1 MTLSRFTLA
10 TFLGHTFIAI
20 ACLLL
25 SGCATV
31 KADAKSVAD
40 VCRPEL
46 GPPDAA
52 AALPLVAALAV
63 CEASS
68 GDCSGPEGAL
78 EALGK
83 ADAIAAAQ
91 AALTQCPRGHG
102 YDGSNLRLS
111 NHGRRRHCRACAH
124 EWPSRR
130 RQ

>member
-1 MTLSRFTLA
+1 MTLRRFTLV
-10 TFLGHTFIAI
+10 TFLGHAFIAI

-46 GPPDAA
+46 WPDAA

-63 CEASS
+63 CEASG
-68 GDCSGPEGAL
+68 GDCSGPQGAL

-83 ADAIAAAQ
+83 ADAQACALAQLHAAAVKL
-91 AALTQCPRGHG
+91 APK
-102 YDGSNLRLS
+102 
-111 NHGRRRHCRACAH
+111 
-124 EWPSRR
+124 
-130 RQ
+130 